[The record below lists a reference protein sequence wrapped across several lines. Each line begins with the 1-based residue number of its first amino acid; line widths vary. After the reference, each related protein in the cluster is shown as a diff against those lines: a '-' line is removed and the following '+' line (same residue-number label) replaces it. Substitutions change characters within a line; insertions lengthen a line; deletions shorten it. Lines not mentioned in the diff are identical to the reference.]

1 MTDIKKMTSQELR
14 ELQKEYGPTC
24 KDEKCARC
32 DNDESLP
39 TCPGCVEYAAIYEEL
54 QRLQRRKDVRKEYK
68 QELKKRFNAIMG
80 NMRVRTQ
87 GVVTYAL
94 GEVEDFMGTYCET
107 NDPKALTLT
116 PGDHDEF
123 FILTQN
129 AMSVL
134 LELEEHIDTHLGDFV

>member
-39 TCPGCVEYAAIYEEL
+39 TCPGCVEYAAIYEE
-54 QRLQRRKDVRKEYK
+54 LQRRKDVRKEYK